1 MEKNSE
7 VKRTESPR
15 HPSEPPMAVPGCKR
29 SLLTVGV
36 SGWEPT
42 APIQRDSIGGPDQK
56 IFDFQ
61 EKPSILHR
69 PSGDAEKRFEI
80 NKKKRVKKKNDDE
93 PLNNIQIFIED
104 DVVPEESEN
113 ILEPAKKRGR
123 KPKGGKLTL
132 NCQKKNETVNS
143 IANIILHLKCSIND
157 LSEYNNK
164 LHKMVKYPLEYDPT
178 VPPDIY
184 TYSNM
189 DNTTPFSMY
198 EQDRHTSENKASSIV
213 DQCMLQTPTSYLD
226 SINYSR
232 LNEPTEL
239 DLGRF
244 TEGYRPGVKHNND
257 GERSSESLQELVSHT
272 VSKQS
277 FQSGTTHLQ
286 CGGSEE
292 HPTQLLNSQRM
303 KETLSMCSDEK
314 FGAKDGVIGA
324 FLSFSEAR
332 ENNVRLAHMDPTN
345 LDNIRP
351 SLGEH
356 RPEEFGQRIND
367 STLLTS
373 ILGMERLDSRS
384 LCTEQGGPH
393 SGSDALGSDALGA
406 STLNASGVLRHPK
419 PEWRLNQDIPAYTDT
434 AFFTQKNQHINVLD
448 GTIATEVA
456 SDIAKAEC
464 DTTNMKD
471 INTKLKRLKIHL
483 YKNHNY
489 EKKSACF
496 WCTYDYDNPTCYI
509 PKYEMDDKIYGY
521 GSFCRPECAVAYLMK
536 ENIDDSMKF
545 ERYHL
550 LNQIYSKVYNFK
562 KNIKPAPNPYYLL
575 EKYYGNLT
583 IQEYRK
589 LLKTEHMLLVIDKP
603 LTRILPELHEDNED
617 ILLNTYASGNSNHT
631 VQNNTGVYKVK
642 RSSDKT
648 AGPSKS
654 SIIKDIF
661 T

>member
-1 MEKNSE
+1 MEKN
-7 VKRTESPR
+7 
-15 HPSEPPMAVPGCKR
+15 
-29 SLLTVGV
+29 
-36 SGWEPT
+36 
-42 APIQRDSIGGPDQK
+42 IYI
-56 IFDFQ
+56 
-61 EKPSILHR
+61 
-69 PSGDAEKRFEI
+69 
-80 NKKKRVKKKNDDE
+80 KKKRSKKKNVVETSNE
-93 PLNNIQIFIED
+93 PTNKDMTPNIQVFIED
-104 DVVPEESEN
+104 EIITDEPNSSSEHLRCSRLEPSLADPLPN
-113 ILEPAKKRGR
+113 TVEALSEPAKKRGR

-132 NCQKKNETVNS
+132 NCQKKNEAINS

-157 LSEYNNK
+157 LSEYNCK
-164 LHKMVKYPLEYDPT
+164 LNKMVKYPLEYDPT

-189 DNTTPFSMY
+189 DNATPFSIY
-198 EQDRHTSENKASSIV
+198 EQERHTNENTASSII

-239 DLGRF
+239 ELGRF

-257 GERSSESLQELVSHT
+257 GERSSVRDPSASPDQKIFDFQERRYKVEGLSGPPTIGVSTIVESLQELASHT
-272 VSKQS
+272 VSNRS
-277 FQSGTTHLQ
+277 FQPGTDHLQ
-286 CGGSEE
+286 CGGYEGHS
-292 HPTQLLNSQRM
+292 TQLLNSRGAM
-303 KETLSMCSDEK
+303 VAPLFGTEEK

-332 ENNVRLAHMDPTN
+332 ENNGRLAHMDPTN
-345 LDNIRP
+345 LDSIRP
-351 SLGEH
+351 SLGEQKVVN
-356 RPEEFGQRIND
+356 R
-367 STLLTS
+367 
-373 ILGMERLDSRS
+373 
-384 LCTEQGGPH
+384 
-393 SGSDALGSDALGA
+393 
-406 STLNASGVLRHPK
+406 
-419 PEWRLNQDIPAYTDT
+419 DIPAYTNT
-434 AFFTQKNQHINVLD
+434 AFFTQKNQHLSVLG

-456 SDIAKAEC
+456 TDIAKAEC
-464 DTTNMKD
+464 DTTNIKD
-471 INTKLKRLKIHL
+471 INAKLKRLKIHL

-550 LNQIYSKVYNFK
+550 LNQIYSKIYDFK

-589 LLKTEHMLLVIDKP
+589 LLKTEHMLLDIDKP

-642 RSSDKT
+642 RSSDKA